1 MAAKYIDAMGFTRLN
16 RPAATEVGASEA
28 RVADAG
34 NPEAERLPRRR
45 GWPSLC
51 AVCHGWGTQRVCADC
66 VQRFAAPVPRCTGC
80 ALQVPA
86 GVARCGACLTDPPPF
101 EHSVAAVDYAYP
113 WDSLITHFKFHA
125 ALDLAPALAHGL
137 ADAVLRSDA
146 VGHVNPPSP
155 RQPALQPPLLLP
167 VPLSDARLRER
178 GYNQAWELARR
189 VARLLRYPADARLLL
204 RVRDT
209 PHQLAFPPAERAG
222 NVRAAFAV
230 EPRRSAELRGRRV
243 ALIDDVM
250 TTGATAAEITRV
262 LLQAGAAQVQVWAVA
277 RTPRPGDA

>member
-1 MAAKYIDAMGFTRLN
+1 MAAKYIEAVWFTRLN
-16 RPAATEVGASEA
+16 RSAALDAGVPDAA
-28 RVADAG
+28 AADAG
-34 NPEAERLPRRR
+34 CAAAEKPPAPTGL
-45 GWPSLC
+45 PSLC

-66 VQRFAAPVPRCTGC
+66 VQRFAPVVPRCTGC

-86 GVARCGACLTDPPPF
+86 VVSRCGACLADPLPF
-101 EHSVAAVDYAYP
+101 ERSVAAVDYAYP
-113 WDSLITHFKFHA
+113 WDSLITHFKFHG
-125 ALDLAPALAHGL
+125 ALDLAPALANRL

-146 VGHVNPPSP
+146 VRQIDTASP
-155 RQPALQPPLLLP
+155 QHSTLLLP

-189 VARLLRYPADARLLL
+189 VARRLRCPADARLLL

-222 NVRAAFAV
+222 NVRAAFAI
-230 EPRRSAELRGRRV
+230 EPRRRAELRGRRV

-250 TTGATAAEITRV
+250 TTGATAAEIARV
-262 LLQAGAAQVQVWAVA
+262 LLQAGAAQVQVWTLA

>member
-1 MAAKYIDAMGFTRLN
+1 MAAKYIDVVWFTRLN
-16 RPAATEVGASEA
+16 RPASSDAGARHA
-28 RVADAG
+28 GIADADSPDAG
-34 NPEAERLPRRR
+34 RLPRRT

-51 AVCHGWGTQRVCADC
+51 VVCHGWGTQRVCADC
-66 VQRFAAPVPRCTGC
+66 VQRFAPVVPRCTGC

-86 GVARCGACLTDPPPF
+86 SVARCGACLTDPLPF
-101 EHSVAAVDYAYP
+101 ERSVAAVDYAYP
-113 WDSLITHFKFHA
+113 WDSLITHFKFHG
-125 ALDLAPALAHGL
+125 ALDLAPALAQGL
-137 ADAVLRSDA
+137 ADAVLHSDVVQHLDTA
-146 VGHVNPPSP
+146 
-155 RQPALQPPLLLP
+155 PALQRPLLLP
-167 VPLSDARLRER
+167 VPLSDARLCER

-189 VARLLRYPADARLLL
+189 VARRLRCPADARLLL

-243 ALIDDVM
+243 ALVDDVM
-250 TTGATAAEITRV
+250 TTGATAAEIARV
-262 LLQAGAAQVQVWAVA
+262 LLQAGAAQVQVWTVA

>member
-1 MAAKYIDAMGFTRLN
+1 MAAKYIDAMWFTRLS
-16 RPAATEVGASEA
+16 PSDAS
-28 RVADAG
+28 DAG
-34 NPEAERLPRRR
+34 MPGAGIRGATIADPHALPMRP

-66 VQRFAAPVPRCTGC
+66 LLRFAVAVPRCAGC

-86 GVARCGACLTDPPPF
+86 GVARCGACLTEPLPF
-101 EHSVAAVDYAYP
+101 DQSIAAVDYAYP
-113 WDSLITHFKFHA
+113 WDSLITRFKFHG
-125 ALDLAPALAHGL
+125 ALALAPALAHCL
-137 ADAVLRSDA
+137 TDAVSRSGELRRNEA
-146 VGHVNPPSP
+146 RSP
-155 RQPALQPPLLLP
+155 LHPPPLLLP

-189 VARLLRYPADARLLL
+189 VARRLRCPADARLLL

-230 EPRRSAELRGRRV
+230 DPRRSGELRGRSV
-243 ALIDDVM
+243 ALVDDVM
-250 TTGATAAEITRV
+250 TTGATAAEIARV

-277 RTPRPGDA
+277 RTPRPGGA

>member
-1 MAAKYIDAMGFTRLN
+1 MAAKYIDAVWFTRLN
-16 RPAATEVGASEA
+16 RSGACDAGAPDA
-28 RVADAG
+28 RVADASSANAG
-34 NPEAERLPRRR
+34 RLRGRP

-66 VQRFAAPVPRCTGC
+66 VQRFAPVVPRCTGC

-86 GVARCGACLTDPPPF
+86 GVTRCGACLADALPF
-101 EHSVAAVDYAYP
+101 ERSVAAVNYAYP
-113 WDSLITHFKFHA
+113 WDSLITHFKFHG
-125 ALDLAPALAHGL
+125 ALDLAPAMANRL

-146 VGHVNPPSP
+146 VRRIDTASP
-155 RQPALQPPLLLP
+155 QHSTLLLP

-178 GYNQAWELARR
+178 GYNQAWELTRR
-189 VARLLRYPADARLLL
+189 VARRLRCPADARLLL

-250 TTGATAAEITRV
+250 TTGATAAEIARV
-262 LLQAGAAQVQVWAVA
+262 LLQAGAAQVQVWTLA

>member
-1 MAAKYIDAMGFTRLN
+1 MAAKYIDAVWFTRLN
-16 RPAATEVGASEA
+16 RSGASDA
-28 RVADAG
+28 GAPDAPVADAG
-34 NPEAERLPRRR
+34 SPDAGRLRRR
-45 GWPSLC
+45 PGWPSLC

-66 VQRFAAPVPRCTGC
+66 VQRFAAVVPRCTGC
-80 ALQVPA
+80 ALEVPA
-86 GVARCGACLTDPPPF
+86 GVARCGACLSDPLPF
-101 EHSVAAVDYAYP
+101 ERSVAAVDYAYP
-113 WDSLITHFKFHA
+113 WDSLITHFKVHA

-146 VGHVNPPSP
+146 MRYIDTAS
-155 RQPALQPPLLLP
+155 ALQRPLLLP
-167 VPLSDARLRER
+167 VPLSAARLRER

-189 VARLLRYPADARLLL
+189 MARRLRCPADARLLL

-230 EPRRSAELRGRRV
+230 EPRRSAELRGRSV

-250 TTGATAAEITRV
+250 TTGATAAEIARV

>member
-1 MAAKYIDAMGFTRLN
+1 MAAKYIDAVWFTRLN
-16 RPAATEVGASEA
+16 RSAAPNPGVPD
-28 RVADAG
+28 ADAVDAG
-34 NPEAERLPRRR
+34 SPDAVTPPAPP

-51 AVCHGWGTQRVCADC
+51 AVCHGWGTRRVCADC
-66 VQRFAAPVPRCTGC
+66 ARRFAAVVPRCAGC

-86 GVARCGACLTDPPPF
+86 GVTRCGACLSDPLPF
-101 EHSVAAVDYAYP
+101 ERSVAAVDYAYP
-113 WDSLITHFKFHA
+113 WDSLITHFKFHG
-125 ALDLAPALAHGL
+125 ALDLAPALAHRL
-137 ADAVLRSDA
+137 ADAVSRSDA
-146 VGHVNPPSP
+146 QSSREP
-155 RQPALQPPLLLP
+155 PPLLLP
-167 VPLSDARLRER
+167 VPLSDARLCER

-189 VARLLRYPADARLLL
+189 VARLLRCPADARLLL

-230 EPRRSAELRGRRV
+230 EPRRSAELRGRSV

-250 TTGATAAEITRV
+250 TTGATAAEIARV
-262 LLQAGAAQVQVWAVA
+262 LLQAGAARVQVWAVA

>member
-1 MAAKYIDAMGFTRLN
+1 MAAKYIDAMWFTRLS
-16 RPAATEVGASEA
+16 PSDAS
-28 RVADAG
+28 DAG
-34 NPEAERLPRRR
+34 MPGAGIRGATIADPHALPMRP

-66 VQRFAAPVPRCTGC
+66 VQRFATVVPRCAGC

-86 GVARCGACLTDPPPF
+86 GVVRCGACLSDPLPF

-146 VGHVNPPSP
+146 MRYINPAS
-155 RQPALQPPLLLP
+155 ALQRPLLLP
-167 VPLSDARLRER
+167 VPLSAARLRER

-189 VARLLRYPADARLLL
+189 VARRLRCPADARLLL

-230 EPRRSAELRGRRV
+230 DPRRSGELRGRSV
-243 ALIDDVM
+243 ALVDDVM
-250 TTGATAAEITRV
+250 TTGATAAEIARV

-277 RTPRPGDA
+277 RTPRPGGA

>member
-1 MAAKYIDAMGFTRLN
+1 MAAKYIDAVWFTRLN
-16 RPAATEVGASEA
+16 RSALSDAGAREA
-28 RVADAG
+28 GIADAG
-34 NPEAERLPRRR
+34 NPDAGRLPRRT

-66 VQRFAAPVPRCTGC
+66 VQRFAPVVPRCTGC

-86 GVARCGACLTDPPPF
+86 GVTRCGACLADPLPF
-101 EHSVAAVDYAYP
+101 ERSVAAVDYAYP
-113 WDSLITHFKFHA
+113 WDSLITHFKFHG
-125 ALDLAPALAHGL
+125 ALDLAPALAHRL
-137 ADAVLRSDA
+137 ADAVSRSDA
-146 VGHVNPPSP
+146 
-155 RQPALQPPLLLP
+155 QPQPPLLLP

-189 VARLLRYPADARLLL
+189 VAHRLRCPADARLLL

-230 EPRRSAELRGRRV
+230 EPRRSAELRGRSV

-250 TTGATAAEITRV
+250 TTGATAAEIARV

-277 RTPRPGDA
+277 RTPRPVDA